1 MSSTS
6 QPRSNTKAAFFIA
19 IIAVVV
25 PALVALL
32 MVLPQANRPEG
43 IDVSFLPKF
52 HAILNSCTALALV
65 TGYYFIRKGNRQYH
79 RYAMWTAFVL
89 SAIFLT
95 SYVIY
100 HSVAEST
107 KYGGDGVLRY
117 IYYFILITH
126 ILLSMAIVP
135 MVLFSIYYGITNQL
149 AKHRR
154 LSRWTFPIWLYVAV
168 TGVLVYILI
177 SPYYS

>member
-1 MSSTS
+1 MSSTLA
-6 QPRSNTKAAFFIA
+6 PKSNKKAAAFIG

-32 MVLPQANRPEG
+32 MLLPQTSRPEG
-43 IDVSFLPKF
+43 INVSFLPKL
-52 HAILNSCTALALV
+52 HAIINSLTAVALV

-100 HSVAEST
+100 HTFAEST
-107 KYGGDGVLRY
+107 KYGGDGALRY
-117 IYYFILITH
+117 IYFFILISH
-126 ILLSMAIVP
+126 ILLSMLIVP

-149 AKHRR
+149 ARHRK
-154 LSRWTFPIWLYVAV
+154 LSRYTFPVWLYVAV